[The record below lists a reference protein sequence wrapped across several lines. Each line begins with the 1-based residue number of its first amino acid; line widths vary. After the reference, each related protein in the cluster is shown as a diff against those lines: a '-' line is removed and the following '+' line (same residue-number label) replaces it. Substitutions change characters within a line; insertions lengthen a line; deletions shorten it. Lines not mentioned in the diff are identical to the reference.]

1 MIAQCLR
8 EYQPRHWIEGHD
20 MNDGKKKP
28 TSFGVRVDGDMAC
41 FTMPLHK
48 VERISYECMTPTA
61 ARGILDSVF
70 WKPEFRWMIEKI
82 KVLNPIETISF
93 KRNEIKYRQKSLHGY
108 TEVESNELRTQR
120 NTVALRN
127 VAYVIYAHIHVKST
141 TTKTLENYEGQF
153 LERLYKGKSYH
164 RAFLGCREFIAWVS
178 SATGDETPIPDS
190 RDLGWMP
197 LDIDSRNGKSPTF
210 FEARLDRGVLY
221 VPQNQYTGEYPHVVT
236 TPT

>member
-1 MIAQCLR
+1 
-8 EYQPRHWIEGHD
+8 
-20 MNDGKKKP
+20 
-28 TSFGVRVDGDMAC
+28 
-41 FTMPLHK
+41 
-48 VERISYECMTPTA
+48 MTPTA
-61 ARGILDSVF
+61 ARGILDSVL

-93 KRNEIKYRQKSLHGY
+93 KRNEIKYRQERHDGY
-108 TEVESNELRTQR
+108 TENQGDNLRTQR

-141 TTKTLENYEGQF
+141 TTKILENYEGQF

-178 SATGDETPIPDS
+178 SATGDEMPIPDS

-197 LDIDSRNGKSPTF
+197 LDIDSWNNMPPKF
-210 FEARLDRGVLY
+210 FEARLDRGVLH
-221 VPQNQYTGEYPHVVT
+221 VPQNQYTGEYHHVIA
-236 TPT
+236 TPA